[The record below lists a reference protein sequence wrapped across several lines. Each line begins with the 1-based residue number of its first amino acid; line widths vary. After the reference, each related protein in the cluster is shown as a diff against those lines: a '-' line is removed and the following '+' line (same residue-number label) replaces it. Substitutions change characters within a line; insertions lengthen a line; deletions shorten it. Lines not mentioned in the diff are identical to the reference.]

1 MAVLP
6 KNSYCK
12 LSRVSQKCPSFY
24 RFDKNCK
31 KWGLQIFLSELKKL
45 QYWELLDQ
53 CPHIV
58 VLKRIA
64 VIWQSLEV
72 QKNPHGIKVGNH
84 YRTELPVVHR
94 CRFSLMQERKVRNSG
109 KVPIKL
115 PKFPST
121 IWKENLMKLLLVSID
136 QLLIDFIS
144 QAISAAVRRAGIAQL
159 FGAAGNINVQGE
171 QVKKLD
177 ILSNELFINLLTSS
191 YTCCI
196 LVIFFSNVSFYKSLT
211 FKLQLILLVVE

>member
-1 MAVLP
+1 
-6 KNSYCK
+6 
-12 LSRVSQKCPSFY
+12 
-24 RFDKNCK
+24 
-31 KWGLQIFLSELKKL
+31 
-45 QYWELLDQ
+45 
-53 CPHIV
+53 
-58 VLKRIA
+58 
-64 VIWQSLEV
+64 
-72 QKNPHGIKVGNH
+72 
-84 YRTELPVVHR
+84 
-94 CRFSLMQERKVRNSG
+94 
-109 KVPIKL
+109 
-115 PKFPST
+115 
-121 IWKENLMKLLLVSID
+121 MKLLLVSID

-196 LVIFFSNVSFYKSLT
+196 LVIFFSNVSFYISLT